1 MKQFIIF
8 ILLVAVLISW
18 IYHYKVVEKQHV
30 DYSREMETLEKKYF
44 EKTEKNDFALFTL
57 KEDMRVCMQN
67 EGLRIGEKLM
77 VPDEKQ
83 EAVLLQQVFQ
93 KNTLVVRISQANC
106 QV

>member
-77 VPDEKQ
+77 VSDESRRLFFFSKS
-83 EAVLLQQVFQ
+83 FR
-93 KNTLVVRISQANC
+93 KIHW
-106 QV
+106 